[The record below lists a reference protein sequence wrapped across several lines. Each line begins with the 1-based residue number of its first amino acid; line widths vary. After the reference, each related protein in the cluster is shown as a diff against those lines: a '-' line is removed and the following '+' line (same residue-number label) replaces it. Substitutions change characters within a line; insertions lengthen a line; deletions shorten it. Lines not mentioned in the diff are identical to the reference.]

1 MIDFKELE
9 EVDLKLLL
17 LSGSSILVDNL
28 EIKPYTMAEI
38 RDFGYSNYMKNLQ
51 WLLVTIEDFIDSIV
65 DLEKRIIVQAEKSNL
80 KPFDFYNNFAGHN
93 MNEVFM
99 EALSMVFKTED
110 VRMLDNNVVAVNFM
124 KMGILIEDEYDGEI
138 VVDEDKLNRT
148 NPEGLTIIHRDN
160 FDKIVEVIKLQNYLT
175 SPKGKDSKEANPA
188 DEETKKLMEQMEKNR
203 KKVEETK
210 KKKAIA
216 EGRDN
221 EDESVDIADIISAV
235 TAKSNSINKFNV
247 WDMTLYQVYDEYARL
262 ELIDNYDFSIR
273 AMMAGAEKVDLKH
286 WSSKI

>member
-1 MIDFKELE
+1 
-9 EVDLKLLL
+9 
-17 LSGSSILVDNL
+17 
-28 EIKPYTMAEI
+28 
-38 RDFGYSNYMKNLQ
+38 
-51 WLLVTIEDFIDSIV
+51 
-65 DLEKRIIVQAEKSNL
+65 
-80 KPFDFYNNFAGHN
+80 
-93 MNEVFM
+93 
-99 EALSMVFKTED
+99 MVFKTED

-160 FDKIVEVIKLQNYLT
+160 FDKIVEVVKLQNYLT
-175 SPKGKDSKEANPA
+175 SPKGKASKEANPA

-247 WDMTLYQVYDEYARL
+247 WDLTLYQVYDEYARL